1 MSDDEPRPKRR
12 LKRTWMMPQEVE
24 VWYVLP
30 AVRREI
36 AKAMKGMEVE
46 RVSEDGEVRTHKITQ
61 KEIAGM
67 LGVTEPAITQYLL
80 KKKGKRSRGDQ
91 VQFPEEMLKVMKKA
105 AETIVGAHEAGVR
118 DDDMYEVMTRE
129 INNVIRV
136 LRDEGVMCDIHREFC
151 THVKDD
157 CEACDRGKK

>member
-1 MSDDEPRPKRR
+1 
-12 LKRTWMMPQEVE
+12 
-24 VWYVLP
+24 
-30 AVRREI
+30 
-36 AKAMKGMEVE
+36 MKGMEVE

-80 KKKGKRSRGDQ
+80 RKKGKRSRGDQ
-91 VQFPEEMLKVMKKA
+91 VQFPEEMLKIMKKA
-105 AETIVGAHEAGVR
+105 AETIVEAHEAGVR
-118 DDDMYEVMTRE
+118 NDDMYEVMTRE